1 MRPSVSVKG
10 AGNGAQGG
18 ELGSRGRTASSSSP
32 HGSQGLGCCSVDVSS
47 VRPSVDVCSVS
58 GPVRMLAEEPHCLS
72 RVPPSAP
79 QAPSRAQLELSK

>member
-18 ELGSRGRTASSSSP
+18 GLGSRGRMASSSSP

-47 VRPSVDVCSVS
+47 VRPSVDICSVS
-58 GPVRMLAEEPHCLS
+58 GPVRMLAEEPLPFQS
-72 RVPPSAP
+72 PALGPPG
-79 QAPSRAQLELSK
+79 AQPGSTGTQ